1 MARRTIG
8 CGLLLVGLT
17 GCASVNLD
25 AGFLEVRAAVEER
38 NGTRIVW
45 NQGTEL
51 DREAVDQLR
60 SLLAKKLTVADVV
73 QVAMLNNRDLQAV
86 YTELGLAQADLVQA
100 GLFRNPM
107 LDAAV
112 LFPLSGARPDLQF
125 GAVVGLLDALY
136 IPLRKR
142 VAAAQF
148 EEAKLRVTGAV
159 LDFAARVRRA
169 FYVHQANEQ
178 KLELRQT
185 IVQALTAAL
194 DVSRQLHEAGNISD
208 LDLARDRVATE
219 TSRLALRSAE
229 IEARQSREHLN
240 SLMGV
245 WGDLTEWEIDVR
257 LPDVPADPPPL
268 NGVEREALARS
279 INLAHARQRI
289 IAAGEQV
296 GYDRATS
303 LIPGAEVGLEAER
316 EEGWKLGPVL
326 SVPLPLFD
334 QGQARIGRGAA
345 ELHRAHQEY
354 YALAVRIRS
363 TARAVRDRVLGAQDR
378 ARYYRDILLPL
389 HERVVN
395 EGQLQY
401 NAMQIG
407 IFQLLRDRAQ
417 QIEAGVAYVEEL
429 REYWVARADLAQI
442 LSGRLPVS
450 DEARVGGMSGG
461 RIRVKE
467 GTNDH

>member
-1 MARRTIG
+1 MARRPVG
-8 CGLLLVGLT
+8 WLCLVLVGLT

-257 LPDVPADPPPL
+257 LPDRPAAP
-268 NGVEREALARS
+268 ERGRAGGAGPEHQPGPRPT
-279 INLAHARQRI
+279 AHHR
-289 IAAGEQV
+289 
-296 GYDRATS
+296 
-303 LIPGAEVGLEAER
+303 
-316 EEGWKLGPVL
+316 
-326 SVPLPLFD
+326 
-334 QGQARIGRGAA
+334 RG
-345 ELHRAHQEY
+345 
-354 YALAVRIRS
+354 
-363 TARAVRDRVLGAQDR
+363 
-378 ARYYRDILLPL
+378 
-389 HERVVN
+389 
-395 EGQLQY
+395 
-401 NAMQIG
+401 
-407 IFQLLRDRAQ
+407 
-417 QIEAGVAYVEEL
+417 
-429 REYWVARADLAQI
+429 
-442 LSGRLPVS
+442 
-450 DEARVGGMSGG
+450 
-461 RIRVKE
+461 
-467 GTNDH
+467 